1 MGQLGLGQLGQFQLG
16 TPESGSASSFEQLGV
31 NTLSLSQ
38 QVTNLLCHN
47 ASVSDTLTL
56 LQTGVGKAEINIGD
70 SLSLT
75 DEAGSFRV
83 SPVTVAQSLSLV
95 QALDLRG
102 PLYMDVGQNLNLDQ
116 FDTQHKNPNHEF
128 PGNLLELLDKASI
141 GTTIA
146 VSQMLELVQEGRRIT
161 RIQNVLSLV
170 QSVLVGKG
178 GLVAQ
183 TLELVEVLAR
193 QGIFVRGGAQ
203 SMSLKQSATYEFPDD
218 TCVKKSYTP
227 FVGAGTGEYTPP
239 TTTAPTLVTGTL
251 TLTYPFASPSST
263 LVLRNPEFTD
273 RDLLNFNRINR
284 KTRGGT
290 LVVFADPN
298 WPKTQVLSVQVDNLS
313 HTQRDA
319 LITFLATS
327 LGKEIGLLDWEGRQ
341 WRGLIVTPNLLITHV
356 KRGDRSIEFDF
367 QGALA

>member
-1 MGQLGLGQLGQFQLG
+1 MPVRATQQYVETLGY
-16 TPESGSASSFEQLGV
+16 
-31 NTLSLSQ
+31 
-38 QVTNLLCHN
+38 
-47 ASVSDTLTL
+47 SVSDARVTQQYVELLTDGSRVGTHFLVFSEDATYIIERTLPVSQTLTL
-56 LQTGVGKAEINIGD
+56 TE
-70 SLSLT
+70 
-75 DEAGSFRV
+75 
-83 SPVTVAQSLSLV
+83 PVDV
-95 QALDLRG
+95 RG

-116 FDTQHKNPNHEF
+116 FDTQYKNPTHEF
-128 PGNLLELLDKASI
+128 PGNVLDLLDTASI
-141 GTTIA
+141 GTTISVA
-146 VSQMLELVQEGRRIT
+146 QMLELVQEGRRIT

-183 TLELVEVLAR
+183 NLELVEVLAR
-193 QGIFVRGGAQ
+193 QGIFVRGAAQ
-203 SMSLKQSATYEFPDD
+203 SMSLTQSATYEFPDD
-218 TCVKKSYTP
+218 TCVKKRYTP

-239 TTTAPTLVTGTL
+239 PTTAPTLATGTL

-273 RDLLNFNRINR
+273 RDMLNFNRINR